1 MQCHSTSVKSHQ
13 LKLSVSPITT
23 LIVEEI
29 TDRCCLID
37 LCVPC
42 LTEQKKNSNKNIKHF
57 RSNDIG
63 TYVATLKI
71 GTNNVV
77 IGDMRNS

>member
-29 TDRCCLID
+29 SDRCCLID

-42 LTEQKKNSNKNIKHF
+42 LTEQKKTATKISNI
-57 RSNDIG
+57 SG
-63 TYVATLKI
+63 QMTL
-71 GTNNVV
+71 VP
-77 IGDMRNS
+77 MWPL

>member
-13 LKLSVSPITT
+13 LELSVSPITT

-29 TDRCCLID
+29 SDRCCLID

-42 LTEQKKNSNKNIKHF
+42 LTEQKTTTQQQKYQTFQVK
-57 RSNDIG
+57 
-63 TYVATLKI
+63 
-71 GTNNVV
+71 
-77 IGDMRNS
+77 